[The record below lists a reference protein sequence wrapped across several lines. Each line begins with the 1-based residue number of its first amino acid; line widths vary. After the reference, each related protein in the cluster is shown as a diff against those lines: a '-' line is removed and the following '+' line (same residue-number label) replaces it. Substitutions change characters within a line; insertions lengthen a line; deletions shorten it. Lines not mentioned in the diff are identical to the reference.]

1 MKRKREAGLFA
12 NDPAMMCRDRKGRY
26 ATPERAYA
34 DKAIE
39 ENKYLRHERD
49 KCMRSYFAAADLA
62 SHWQR
67 KYMELKEKIQ
77 SLQL

>member
-1 MKRKREAGLFA
+1 
-12 NDPAMMCRDRKGRY
+12 
-26 ATPERAYA
+26 
-34 DKAIE
+34 
-39 ENKYLRHERD
+39 
-49 KCMRSYFAAADLA
+49 MRSYFAAADMA

>member
-1 MKRKREAGLFA
+1 MKRKREAGLFG
-12 NDPAMMCRDRKGRY
+12 NDPAMVCRDRMGRF

-34 DKAIE
+34 DRAIE

-49 KCMRSYFAAADLA
+49 KYMRSYFAAADMA

-77 SLQL
+77 SIRL